1 MPTADRRSV
10 NRRRGSD
17 PNDPVESEHGCEAGA
32 LGDFH
37 VKKIILP
44 SGKAVEIVYF
54 DALGG
59 GDEAAATLAE
69 GLRPDTPRVA
79 APALEVCPCCE
90 AALVYPIDWRE
101 AESDR
106 WELELR
112 CPACEWRDRST
123 FDQEAVERFD
133 DVLNAATDSLID
145 TLERVSRDNMRA
157 EIDRFVEALEQNH
170 ILPFDF

>member
-1 MPTADRRSV
+1 MPRSGRDPLKVVSRSADRRSV

-69 GLRPDTPRVA
+69 GLRPDTPRTSTQ
-79 APALEVCPCCE
+79 ALEVCPCCE
-90 AALVYPIDWRE
+90 SELVYPIDWRE
-101 AESDR
+101 AEAD
-106 WELELR
+106 
-112 CPACEWRDRST
+112 
-123 FDQEAVERFD
+123 
-133 DVLNAATDSLID
+133 
-145 TLERVSRDNMRA
+145 
-157 EIDRFVEALEQNH
+157 
-170 ILPFDF
+170 

>member
-1 MPTADRRSV
+1 
-10 NRRRGSD
+10 
-17 PNDPVESEHGCEAGA
+17 

-69 GLRPDTPRVA
+69 GLRHEAPRTA
-79 APALEVCPCCE
+79 TQALEVCPCCE
-90 AALVYPIDWRE
+90 SELVYPIDWRE
-101 AESDR
+101 AEADR

-112 CPACEWRDRST
+112 CPACEWHSRDT
-123 FDQEAVERFD
+123 FDQETVERFD

-157 EIDRFVEALEQNH
+157 EIDRFVDALQQDH

>member
-1 MPTADRRSV
+1 MK
-10 NRRRGSD
+10 
-17 PNDPVESEHGCEAGA
+17 SEHGCEAGA

-69 GLRPDTPRVA
+69 GLRHEAPRTA
-79 APALEVCPCCE
+79 TTQPLEICPCCDSE
-90 AALVYPIDWRE
+90 LVYPVDWRE
-101 AESDR
+101 AEADR

-112 CPACEWRDRST
+112 CPACEWHSRDT
-123 FDQEAVERFD
+123 FDQETVERFD

-157 EIDRFVEALEQNH
+157 EIDRFVDALQQDH